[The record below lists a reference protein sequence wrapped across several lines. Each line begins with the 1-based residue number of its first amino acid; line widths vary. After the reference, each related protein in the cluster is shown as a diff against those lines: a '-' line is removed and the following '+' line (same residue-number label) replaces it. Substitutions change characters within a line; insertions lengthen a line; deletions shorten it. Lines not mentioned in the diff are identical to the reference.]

1 MKKNKKISRDW
12 LFLFLGI
19 GFLVL
24 GFWVHKNSGGRDQM
38 TMVVPYLFIA
48 LGCGVFGHFTGN
60 IMKYYSIKNHEDLMR
75 QLEIEKKDERNILI
89 TEKSKAK
96 AYDLMIYLFAALI
109 LIFSLM
115 GVDKLQIV
123 IIVATYLSIQVYA
136 LYWSSKLESKM

>member
-1 MKKNKKISRDW
+1 MKKNKDILKDW
-12 LFLFLGI
+12 AFLFLGVGFLVI
-19 GFLVL
+19 GFLI
-24 GFWVHKNSGGRDQM
+24 HKNSAGRDQM
-38 TMVVPYLFIA
+38 TTVVSYLFIA

-96 AYDLMIYLFAALI
+96 AYDLMIYLFAAML

-115 GVDKLQIV
+115 GVDKLQII
-123 IIVATYLSIQVYA
+123 IIVAIYLSIQVYA